1 MAITATPAK
10 AQITSRM
17 VKQTTVS
24 HTPDGDVTG
33 TDATIYGLD
42 LNNTHSQTAYFKI
55 YDIGAVTYGTSAP
68 DIVIPVAAG
77 QRQVVT
83 VVEGITMTTCVTWAA
98 SQGAGTTS
106 GSVLSGGAL
115 VAIATVID

>member
-1 MAITATPAK
+1 MAITATPVK
-10 AQITSRM
+10 TYVTSRM

-24 HTPDGDVTG
+24 HTPDGNVTG
-33 TDATIYGLD
+33 TNATVYALD
-42 LNNTHSQTAYFKI
+42 CNNTHSQTAYFKI
-55 YDIGAVTYGTSAP
+55 YDIGAVTYGTDAP

-83 VVEGITMTTCVTWAA
+83 IVEGITMTNCVTWAA
-98 SQGAGTTS
+98 SQGAGTLS
-106 GSVLSGGAL
+106 GAALSGGAL

>member
-1 MAITATPAK
+1 MAITATPVK
-10 AQITSRM
+10 TYVTSRM
-17 VKQTTVS
+17 IKQTTVTN
-24 HTPDGDVTG
+24 TPDGDVTG
-33 TDATIYGLD
+33 TNATIYGLD

-55 YDIGAVTYGTSAP
+55 YDIGAVTYGTSTP
-68 DIVIPVAAG
+68 DIVIPIAAG

-106 GSVLSGGAL
+106 GSILSGGAL